1 MKLFI
6 LQTIVILA
14 LTDANFIRRRILER
28 NLDPSLHDF
37 RGHFIPEKV
46 FDSEWKNG
54 MNSSQSEF

>member
-14 LTDANFIRRRILER
+14 LTDANFIRSLILER

-37 RGHFIPEKV
+37 RGRHFIPEKV
-46 FDSEWKNG
+46 FDSE
-54 MNSSQSEF
+54 